1 MFTGIIEEVG
11 TVDGMISGR
20 SSGQLRIR
28 ASLVT
33 EGTKPGDSIA
43 VNGVCLTVTRLSADG
58 FTADVMPETLS
69 RSNLGRL
76 TRGSRVNLERALPV
90 NGRLGGHFV
99 SGHIDGTG
107 IVSKMRRDENAVWV
121 NINTDP
127 KILSLIVE
135 KGSIAIDGISLTVAG
150 VTDKDFSVSVIPHTG
165 KQTTLLSKKEGDIV
179 NLENDILGKYI
190 RKLISPSEEKQ
201 NGSGITEGFL
211 RENGFI

>member
-201 NGSGITEGFL
+201 NASGITEGFL

>member
-76 TRGSRVNLERALPV
+76 TRGSLVNLERALPV

-190 RKLISPSEEKQ
+190 RKIISPSEEKQ